1 MDCTTV
7 KPGAECVFMTKKGCS
22 FNGGICHHIVDQC
35 EGCSRSSKFPSGW
48 YCAACP
54 DPALKWK
61 SGQCN
66 LATHVRNTAK
76 SEAGKINPLK
86 ASKRSAR

>member
-7 KPGAECVFMTKKGCS
+7 KPGAECVFMTTKGCS
-22 FNGGICHHIVDQC
+22 FNGGTCHHTVDQC
-35 EGCSRSSKFPSGW
+35 DGCNRSSEFPSGW
-48 YCAACP
+48 YCTACP

-61 SGQCN
+61 GGRCN
-66 LATHVRNTAK
+66 LATHVNTTAK
-76 SEAGKINPLK
+76 SDTVKVNPLK